1 MTRNLPLPILMPAV
15 LLPRAASAHV
25 GHLGEVA
32 GHGHWVAGA
41 AIGAAALA
49 GLWVAWKDR
58 KGPESTS
65 DPKGDAPEPEAVP
78 A

>member
-1 MTRNLPLPILMPAV
+1 MTRMLPLLI
-15 LLPRAASAHV
+15 LLPGPALAHV

-49 GLWVAWKDR
+49 GLWAAWKDR
-58 KGPESTS
+58 EAPGPESE
-65 DPKGDAPEPEAVP
+65 PGPEESAPEAVP